1 MNGLIRLHRFG
12 DDEEIWVNISIISKV
27 RKSYDHTDV
36 FTTDSV
42 VGMTVKEEPLEVF
55 RRIRDVQVSI
65 ISEAMRRAK

>member
-12 DDEEIWVNISIISKV
+12 DDQEIWVNISCINKV
-27 RKSYDHTDV
+27 RKYGDYTEV
-36 FTTDSV
+36 FTNDSV
-42 VGMTVKEEPLEVF
+42 VPIPAKEEPLEVF

>member
-12 DDEEIWVNISIISKV
+12 DDQEIWINISVISKV
-27 RKSYDHTDV
+27 RKYGDYTEV
-36 FTTDSV
+36 FTNDSV
-42 VGMTVKEEPLEVF
+42 VPIPAKEEPLEVF